1 MKQTKKKSTTS
12 RKHKKLSSRTS
23 NTIITKNDIVKKLL
37 NVLITVK
44 LYHWNTMSFPVH
56 KATDDLYSELN
67 NLIDNMVEVLLGK
80 QQSIHTKEK
89 NKILSVTNIHVATY
103 NNQLSFNK
111 FLEEFKQFLS
121 NLNNTFNSNEDTDLL
136 NIRDE
141 MLSASNKLSYLLSL
155 TDSI

>member
-1 MKQTKKKSTTS
+1 MAHTKKSSSSGKNKKS
-12 RKHKKLSSRTS
+12 SSKILKTDF
-23 NTIITKNDIVKKLL
+23 TKNEIVKELL

-67 NLIDNMVEVLLGK
+67 ALIDNMVEVLLGK
-80 QQSIHTKEK
+80 QQSISSKEK
-89 NKILSVTNIHVATY
+89 NKILNIKNINVKTH
-103 NNQLSFNK
+103 NSHISFNK

-121 NLNNTFNSNEDTDLL
+121 SLNKTFNSNKDTDLL

-141 MLSASNKLSYLLSL
+141 MLSSTNKLSYLLSL
-155 TDSI
+155 THS